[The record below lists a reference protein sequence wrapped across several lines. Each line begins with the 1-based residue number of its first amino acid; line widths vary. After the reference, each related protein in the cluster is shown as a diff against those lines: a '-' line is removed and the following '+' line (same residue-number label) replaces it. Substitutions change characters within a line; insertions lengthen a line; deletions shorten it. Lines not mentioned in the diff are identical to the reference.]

1 MSNLVLSATGLK
13 KSYNLGK
20 PNEVSVLNGI
30 DLTLNYGEVVG
41 LLAPSGAG
49 KSTLLFILGLIES
62 FDQGSLEV
70 CGINVSNNSDSVRTH
85 VRRQKVGI
93 VYQFHHLLPEFS
105 SLENV
110 MIPQLANGMSR
121 SQAYS
126 RANQLLEDVGL
137 KNRAKHRPSELSGGE
152 QQRVSLCR
160 SLANSPDLLLADE
173 PTGNLDIDN
182 SQQVFDLIKDLVKS
196 SGVTALIATHNL
208 SLAKQMDRMI
218 SLKNGQLVED
228 DSIIS

>member
-218 SLKNGQLVED
+218 SLKNRKLVED

>member
-218 SLKNGQLVED
+218 SLKNGKLVED

>member
-20 PNEVSVLNGI
+20 PNEVLVLNGV

-62 FDQGSLEV
+62 FDQGLLEV

-110 MIPQLANGMSR
+110 MIPQLANGISR
-121 SQAYS
+121 SQAYN
-126 RANQLLEDVGL
+126 RANQLLKDVGL
-137 KNRAKHRPSELSGGE
+137 KNRAQHRPSELSGGE

-196 SGVTALIATHNL
+196 SGITALIATHNL

-218 SLKNGQLVED
+218 SLKNGKLVED
-228 DSIIS
+228 DPIIS

>member
-20 PNEVSVLNGI
+20 PNEVLVLNGV

-110 MIPQLANGMSR
+110 MIPQLANGISR
-121 SQAYS
+121 SQAYN

-182 SQQVFDLIKDLVKS
+182 SQQVFDLIKDLVNS
-196 SGVTALIATHNL
+196 SGITALIATHNL
-208 SLAKQMDRMI
+208 SLAKQMDRMV
-218 SLKNGQLVED
+218 SLKNGKLVED
-228 DSIIS
+228 AQ

>member
-20 PNEVSVLNGI
+20 PNEVSVLNGV